1 LVKIKPMKY
10 TFLLFSCIFGI
21 SANAQFNQSNEA
33 SIGQNSLMFSCD
45 SSVSNYAGVTGTG
58 VTWDYSQLL
67 GYYGQTRDLQVIDA
81 ATSTFNTIFTTSTK
95 GFKVQN
101 AITNFFNSTATE
113 RTSQGF
119 VYEEPT
125 LGVLTADFST
135 NNEKMMNYPYA
146 LGNSLTDTFDGM
158 LSFSYAGQPQN
169 PSCSGNVF
177 TTVDGQGTLLLP
189 GGTSIS
195 NVLRYRTTDSIFAT
209 VNFLGN
215 NLPIELVRNQ
225 YEYYDLAN
233 STLPVF
239 MYTRVIIQAQGGT
252 TPINKQ
258 TIVLS
263 SVLPTAFVGLENTT
277 MSNISMYPNPSEGNI
292 RFSGLTGQA
301 SIEIIDLSGKKVFS
315 QHNILNATEI
325 LTGNLDKGMYTVLL
339 HDATGV
345 HPMTLCIR

>member
-1 LVKIKPMKY
+1 MIKIKSMKY
-10 TFLLFSCIFGI
+10 TFLLFSCIFSV

-33 SIGQNSLMFSCD
+33 SVGQNSLMFFCD
-45 SSVSNYAGVTGTG
+45 SSVSNYASVTGTG

-67 GYYGQTRDLQVIDA
+67 GYYGQTRELQVIDA
-81 ATSTFNTIFTTSTK
+81 TTSTFNTIFTTSTK

-101 AITNFFNSTATE
+101 AITNFFNSTPTD

-125 LGVLTADFST
+125 LGVLTADFSA

-146 LGNSLTDTFDGM
+146 VGNSLTDTFDGM
-158 LSFSYAGQPQN
+158 LSFTYAGQAQN

-177 TTVDGQGTLLLP
+177 TTVDGEGTLLLP
-189 GGTSIS
+189 NGTSYS

-215 NLPIELVRNQ
+215 NLPIELIRNQ
-225 YEYYDLAN
+225 FEYYDLAN

-263 SVLPTAFVGLENTT
+263 SVLPTAFVGLENAS
-277 MSNISMYPNPSEGNI
+277 MSNLNMYPNPSDGKI
-292 RFSGLTGQA
+292 RFSGIIGEAQ
-301 SIEIIDLSGKKVFS
+301 IEIIDLSGKKVIS
-315 QHNILNATEI
+315 QTNILNGTEI
-325 LTGNLDKGMYTVLL
+325 STEHIEKGMYTVLL
-339 HDATGV
+339 HDAIGV

>member
-1 LVKIKPMKY
+1 MKY
-10 TFLLFSCIFGI
+10 TFLLLSCIFGV
-21 SANAQFNQSNEA
+21 SAKAQFNQSNEA
-33 SIGQNSLMFSCD
+33 SIGQNSLMFFCD
-45 SSVSNYAGVTGTG
+45 SSVTSYASVTGTG

-67 GYYGQTRDLQVIDA
+67 GYYGQTRSLDVIDA
-81 ATSTFNTIFTTSTK
+81 TTSSFNTIFTTSTK

-101 AITNFFNSTATE
+101 AITNFFNSTATD

-119 VYEEPT
+119 VYQEPT

-146 LGNSLTDTFDGM
+146 VGNSLTDTFDGM
-158 LSFSYAGQPQN
+158 LTFTYAGQPQN
-169 PSCSGNVF
+169 PSCTGNVF

-189 GGTSIS
+189 GGTSMS
-195 NVLRYRTTDSIFAT
+195 NVLRYRTTDTIFAT

-252 TPINKQ
+252 TPLNKQ

-277 MSNISMYPNPSEGNI
+277 ISNINMYPNPSEGSI
-292 RFSGLTGQA
+292 HFSGITGEA
-301 SIEIIDLSGKKVFS
+301 SIEIFDLSGKKVLS
-315 QHNILNATEI
+315 KANIMSSTEI
-325 LTGNLDKGMYTVLL
+325 STDNIEKGMYTVMLR
-339 HDATGV
+339 DATGV
-345 HPMTLCIR
+345 HPMTLCVR